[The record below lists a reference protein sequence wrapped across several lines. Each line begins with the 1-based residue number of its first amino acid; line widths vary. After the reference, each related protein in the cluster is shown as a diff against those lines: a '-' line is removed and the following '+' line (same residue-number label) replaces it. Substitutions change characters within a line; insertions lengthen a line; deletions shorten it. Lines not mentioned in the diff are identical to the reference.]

1 MKLQIPA
8 TIEAK
13 ETDTRDKLQ
22 DKVECEKDKYPLT
35 ESKYTKSSFILV
47 TFINNKPMFV
57 MKSTTVDNL
66 TGFTPSITKARKFKN
81 MEDVYAVKSAHPQ
94 LTDSFIETLDITY
107 SIRYSGLKLNE
118 RGQLV

>member
-1 MKLQIPA
+1 MTKMA
-8 TIEAK
+8 
-13 ETDTRDKLQ
+13 D
-22 DKVECEKDKYPLT
+22 
-35 ESKYTKSSFILV
+35 SYTKSSYILV

-94 LTDSFIETLDITY
+94 LTDAFIEMLDITY
-107 SIRYSGLKLNE
+107 KVRYSGLRLNE

>member
-1 MKLQIPA
+1 MFISKHSYL
-8 TIEAK
+8 
-13 ETDTRDKLQ
+13 RDKLQ
-22 DKVECEKDKYPLT
+22 DRVEYEKNGYPLT

-94 LTDSFIETLDITY
+94 LTDSFIEVLDITY
-107 SIRYSGLKLNE
+107 SIRYSGLKLNNKG
-118 RGQLV
+118 RLI

>member
-1 MKLQIPA
+1 M
-8 TIEAK
+8 
-13 ETDTRDKLQ
+13 
-22 DKVECEKDKYPLT
+22 T

-47 TFINNKPMFV
+47 TFINNKPIFV

-66 TGFTPSITKARKFKN
+66 TGFTPSIIKARKFKN

-118 RGQLV
+118 RGQLVWQH